1 MDICGTPHAAVPTR
15 GKRNRGVPSNTTKRA
30 DFATAAAALI
40 ASFALFA
47 SFGAWAQAYPSKQIR
62 LIIPFVAGAS
72 SNDIIGRALALKLAP
87 GLGQAI
93 LVENRPGQAGNMGSE
108 MVSKSTPDGYTLLL
122 AINGPIAIS
131 PSVYPDLGYDSTRDL
146 TPVALIAKV
155 PYMVGINPQVPAKN
169 VKEII
174 ALVKA
179 RPGEINFGTTG
190 SGGTPH
196 LCIELLMSIAGL
208 KMVHVPYKG
217 GAQTMTDLVGGQ
229 VQMYCAG
236 YSAMMPLVKA
246 GKVRAIGS
254 ATLKRSELLPELQTF
269 IEQGIPDFEVGS
281 WLGIMGPAKMPQ
293 PIARRLY
300 DEVARTMATAD
311 MKNYLISQGAEAAL
325 MAPDE
330 FGAYVKTEIA
340 KWAKVVKAAGV
351 KPGAE

>member
-217 GAQTMTDLVGGQ
+217 GGADH
-229 VQMYCAG
+229 
-236 YSAMMPLVKA
+236 
-246 GKVRAIGS
+246 
-254 ATLKRSELLPELQTF
+254 
-269 IEQGIPDFEVGS
+269 D
-281 WLGIMGPAKMPQ
+281 GPGRRPGADVL
-293 PIARRLY
+293 RRLFGH
-300 DEVARTMATAD
+300 D
-311 MKNYLISQGAEAAL
+311 AACKSWQSTC
-325 MAPDE
+325 DR
-330 FGAYVKTEIA
+330 FCNS
-340 KWAKVVKAAGV
+340 KAL
-351 KPGAE
+351 